1 MDQENYPQKPSNSTH
16 TGQAA
21 SFQVMH
27 PPPLQN
33 GQTFQKAPK
42 PMRVSSASTKYTSW
56 NSAEQAYLPSA
67 STPRGKTA
75 LPSPRMSS
83 AAKTPRPPG
92 SQLSVL
98 STASRVP
105 SAATMLVRLQEN
117 PRVVVESQLPH
128 LLGASNAVILRELES
143 ERAIAEQDGNLILA
157 QVRTDMLRAFV
168 EHTGKET
175 ERALGSSNDHAPEI
189 TEKVNQYRTLMFDFT
204 NMWEETF
211 REYDE
216 KAENAIQGLQ
226 REHQQHYEEVESLA
240 RSELAAKRLH
250 YSRKVLNKREEL
262 ERLIA
267 LRQYKEADRIR
278 KDLIPME
285 EAEESRFE
293 ESLNTTL
300 VSRIKTVRRS
310 QEAKLEALK
319 MRIVQGREDM
329 MLQRRTD
336 YFKLLLKH
344 ANGIEDAQQ
353 TAKRHAANERKTFS
367 RQVNAMLLRSATKPV
382 HFEDL
387 MAS

>member
-1 MDQENYPQKPSNSTH
+1 MDQENYPQKPTNSAH
-16 TGQAA
+16 TGSAA

-33 GQTFQKAPK
+33 GQAFQKAPK

-56 NSAEQAYLPSA
+56 GSVEQAYLPSA
-67 STPRGKTA
+67 TTPRGKTA
-75 LPSPRMSS
+75 LPSPRLGS
-83 AAKTPRPPG
+83 AARTPRPPSG
-92 SQLSVL
+92 QV
-98 STASRVP
+98 TSRIP

-128 LLGASNAVILRELES
+128 LVGASNGVILRELEAD
-143 ERAIAEQDGNLILA
+143 RATAEQEGDLILA

-175 ERALGSSNDHAPEI
+175 ERALGSSREHPPEI

-211 REYDE
+211 SDYDE

-226 REHQQHYEEVESLA
+226 REHQQHYEEVESLV

-267 LRQYKEADRIR
+267 LRHYKEADRIR
-278 KDLIPME
+278 KDLVPME

-293 ESLNTTL
+293 ESLNATL

-329 MLQRRTD
+329 MIQRRND

-387 MAS
+387 MVAS